1 MAEIIVGRQHRQ
13 TVLQAE
19 LRIERADRLHLDAST
34 PAGGTEVSGG
44 DVYRTIGKEQR
55 ERREGSENPAPSS
68 GALESLEQLLQDEA
82 SREHILSGVERPVEK
97 DDFRDGGGPVAP

>member
-1 MAEIIVGRQHRQ
+1 VAEIIVGRQDRQ
-13 TVLQAE
+13 TVPQAE
-19 LRIERADRLHLDAST
+19 LRIERVDCLDLDAFP
-34 PAGGTEVSGG
+34 PAGGTEVGG
-44 DVYRTIGKEQR
+44 SYMYGPIGKEQR
-55 ERREGSENPAPSS
+55 ERREGSENPGPGS